1 MTRLPSDKLV
11 VQELPSQPQAQKTF
25 VGPVGGQGPVTL
37 ISGERLGLASGCAQ
51 YVEFWEKVR
60 PGGGRPWLRPGTV
73 CRVAWA
79 PALGSWGD
87 QLAEHMLLP

>member
-1 MTRLPSDKLV
+1 M
-11 VQELPSQPQAQKTF
+11 
-25 VGPVGGQGPVTL
+25 
-37 ISGERLGLASGCAQ
+37 GLASGCAQ